1 MKKYLKWIMLGL
13 LAAGVV
19 AVFVKLWMKSRPQQK
34 EYEQVEVTIG
44 DIRRTTIV
52 TGSIEPRNEVE
63 IKPQINGTIAELY
76 VEAGTVVQAGDPI
89 AKIRVVTDAQ
99 SLSSAE
105 SQLKYAEF
113 NMENQEEIFKRDSAL
128 YAQKIISTEEYQKS
142 RLQLITYKE
151 QLQAAKN
158 NLSLVRDGVTTTSK
172 DMTNTIVRATI
183 SGMILD
189 IPVKVGNSVQA
200 LGGFS
205 AGTTVATMA
214 DMRDLLFVGKIDE
227 TEVGRLHVGMPMDLV
242 VGAMNDERFS
252 AKLEYIAPKGTSVN
266 GAMMFEIKGAA
277 TIPDSVT
284 IRSGYSANAE
294 IILEEKKDVC
304 VVSEE
309 CITMKDGKACV
320 CKLKGEGTQEADT
333 VEVETGLSDGM
344 QIEIVS
350 GLKQGDRVRG
360 IEIQPENKVANVT
373 VQLN

>member
-1 MKKYLKWIMLGL
+1 MKKYLKWILLGL
-13 LAAGVV
+13 LLAGVV
-19 AVFVKLWMKSRPQQK
+19 AVFVNLWKKSRPKQAQ
-34 EYEQVEVTIG
+34 YEQVEVTIG

-76 VEAGTVVQAGDPI
+76 VEAGNVVKAGDPI

-113 NMENQEEIFKRDSAL
+113 NMENQREIFRRDSAL
-128 YAQKIISTEEYQKS
+128 YADRIISTEEYQRS
-142 RLQLITYKE
+142 RLQLITYQE
-151 QLQAAKN
+151 QLKAAQN
-158 NLSLVRDGVTTTSK
+158 NLSLVRDGVTATSK

-189 IPVKVGNSVQA
+189 VAVKVGNSVQA

-227 TEVGRLHVGMPMDLV
+227 TEVGRLHVGMPMDLI
-242 VGAMNDERFS
+242 VGAMNDQRFS
-252 AKLEYIAPKGTSVN
+252 AQLEYIAPKGTSVN

-277 TIPDSVT
+277 TIPDSVI

-294 IILEEKKDVC
+294 IILEEKHDVLTL
-304 VVSEE
+304 SEE
-309 CITMKDGKACV
+309 CISMRNGKPAV
-320 CKLKGEGTQEADT
+320 CLLRDTASTAVDT
-333 VEVETGLSDGM
+333 VEVQTGLSDGLK
-344 QIEIVS
+344 IEIIS
-350 GLKQGDRVRG
+350 GLKEGDIVRG
-360 IEIQPENKVANVT
+360 NEILPQLGANVEIRM
-373 VQLN
+373 